1 MFQRQLSGIEAQ
13 VDDATEVTF
22 WRVVGGAA
30 TAAVAGTVAWLRKTP
45 ARLRGLEQRMSI
57 GEEWQERT
65 EDRLESCA
73 VESRKTHD
81 AVLVLETQMKG
92 VREDI
97 GEVKDGQSQILAE
110 LRSRPRG

>member
-1 MFQRQLSGIEAQ
+1 

-45 ARLRGLEQRMSI
+45 ARLRGLEQRMSS
-57 GEEWQERT
+57 GEEWQGRVDERLARGD
-65 EDRLESCA
+65 EQLKQDREA
-73 VESRKTHD
+73 IIRVEEQ
-81 AVLVLETQMKG
+81 VKG
-92 VREDI
+92 VREDM